1 MQTRILQI
9 STAPAVAADPNHEA
23 ENVAVQDDATEDGP
37 TEDGYERSG
46 TQKQPKVAAARVV
59 GESNAKATVTLII
72 YAAYT
77 MYTVTHITMH

>member
-23 ENVAVQDDATEDGP
+23 ENVAVQDDATEDG
-37 TEDGYERSG
+37 YERSG
-46 TQKQPKVAAARVV
+46 TQKQPKLAAARVV
-59 GESNAKATVTLII
+59 GESNAKATVTLCI
-72 YAAYT
+72 YVAYT